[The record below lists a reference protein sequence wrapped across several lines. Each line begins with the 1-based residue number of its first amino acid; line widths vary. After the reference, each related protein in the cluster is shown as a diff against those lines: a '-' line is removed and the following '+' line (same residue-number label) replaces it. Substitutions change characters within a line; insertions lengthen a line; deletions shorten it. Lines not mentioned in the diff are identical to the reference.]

1 MRKVREKNIPNTAK
15 VFKYIEVVTNFIAGG
30 KNLEPFVKDFQKG

>member
-15 VFKYIEVVTNFIAGG
+15 VFKYTEVAPDFIVGG
-30 KNLEPFVKDFQKG
+30 KSP